1 MSTTKSQLDT
11 EIPSKTLPR
20 GPKRARTEADE
31 SDEGSNGRNRHRVT
45 RACNECRRRKDR
57 CGGQKPSCRSC
68 AENDR
73 VCSYGPSK
81 KRGLRPGYVRA
92 IEVFLGLI
100 ITTIE
105 GSEAWICGLLKGET
119 GQIPFRPA
127 LLKVQESDMS
137 VDFLLETWRKCSLAK
152 EAGKLLAQE
161 GLETDED
168 GTEST
173 RFFDTKVVEAFALS
187 QSSKDDDA
195 NALLTPMNT
204 DTTPQGVVLF
214 ESPPTP
220 VVLAHPSNHSVEAL
234 LQTSTTPQ
242 QNITVSNDTKPSL
255 SPIPQLPTNWPY
267 LMDVYFETT
276 HSWLPISQKHELLR
290 TAYTVA
296 NSSSK
301 SATTPSP
308 GELAFLHAVLIY
320 ASHQAST
327 MENILKSSF
336 DHSYGVE
343 SPQTLTQSSLF
354 ADLTAYDLGH
364 VKAFLILSLF
374 EMDHKNWIDAWITIG
389 RAVYTATSLGFIS
402 RNSTT
407 EELLYGDD
415 VKRTVLGC
423 LTLETIIASRLGT
436 ATYLQSSDIS
446 PKTLLVTDGIE
457 EWEPW
462 QPRILVDTKVIASQ
476 QVSNPHGPGYVIS
489 TFNRLLQV
497 IAQLN
502 DLIHAEKR
510 PLSDKALHEMMLAC
524 QQNLAEDHTYTAD
537 IPPQKLCLWMASIA
551 TLEIAAAERL
561 ASHGTNP
568 WRPDGYW
575 RSIASFVD
583 LIQTRTHSMGHCSVS
598 PVVQSCLDL
607 LQKTIA
613 RHQQQYAGTDAQDDF
628 DRLQQNIAASMGS
641 LKTVFNKEPHMDI
654 ASLNQGLTDVSKRMH
669 PAFTNDPTQPR
680 TDTISDMSATT
691 FTLGAQIEVLHSSMA
706 QDNISTTI
714 LPRTL
719 GLEDNATFDV
729 SGPSLGEDLEDD
741 GLFDSLATLDS
752 TDWLANPPEF
762 MQHLGL
768 LDNPSKSIENIFDME
783 F

>member
-20 GPKRARTEADE
+20 GPKRARAEVDE

-92 IEVFLGLI
+92 IEVLLGLI

-105 GSEAWICGLLKGET
+105 GSEAWICGLLQGET
-119 GQIPFRPA
+119 GQISFRPA
-127 LLKVQESDMS
+127 LLKVQDSDIS

-152 EAGKLLAQE
+152 HAGKLLAKE
-161 GLETDED
+161 GLDTDED
-168 GTEST
+168 GTDST
-173 RFFDTKVVEAFALS
+173 RFFDTKVVEAFVLS

-214 ESPPTP
+214 DSPPTT
-220 VVLAHPSNHSVEAL
+220 VVSAHTSHHSAETV
-234 LQTSTTPQ
+234 LQTSTTPK
-242 QNITVSNDTKPSL
+242 QNIPRPSL

-290 TAYTVA
+290 TAYTIA
-296 NSSSK
+296 NISSK

-308 GELAFLHAVLIY
+308 GELACLHAVLIY

-327 MENILKSSF
+327 IEKTSKSSF
-336 DHSYGVE
+336 DHSHGVE
-343 SPQTLTQSSLF
+343 SPQTLAQSSLF
-354 ADLTAYDLGH
+354 ADPTAYDLGH
-364 VKAFLILSLF
+364 VKAFLILSLL
-374 EMDHKNWIDAWITIG
+374 EMDRKNWIDAWITIG
-389 RAVYTATSLGFIS
+389 RALYTATSLGFIS

-407 EELLYGDD
+407 EQLLQGDD

-423 LTLETIIASRLGT
+423 LALETIIASQLGT

-446 PKTLLVTDGIE
+446 PKTLLMTDGIE

-462 QPRILVDTKVIASQ
+462 QPRILVDTKAIASQ
-476 QVSNPHGPGYVIS
+476 QVSTRHVPGYVIS

-497 IAQLN
+497 MAQLN

-510 PLSDKALHEMMLAC
+510 PVSDKALHEVMLAC
-524 QQNLAEDHTYTAD
+524 QQNLVDDTTNTAD

-561 ASHGTNP
+561 ALHGTNS

-575 RSIASFVD
+575 RSTASFVD
-583 LIQTRTHSMGHCSVS
+583 LIKTRTHSMGCCSVS

-628 DRLQQNIAASMGS
+628 DLLQQNIAASMGS
-641 LKTVFNKEPHMDI
+641 LQTVFNKEPH
-654 ASLNQGLTDVSKRMH
+654 TDVGSMDQAPTYVPKRMH
-669 PAFTNDPTQPR
+669 PTFTNGSIEPR

-691 FTLGAQIEVLHSSMA
+691 LTFGTQVELIHSSMV
-706 QDNISTTI
+706 QDDTSTTI
-714 LPRTL
+714 LPQTL
-719 GLEDNATFDV
+719 GLEDNATFDA
-729 SGPSLGEDLEDD
+729 SRPSLGEDLEDD